1 MQFSMKKKSLDQLKL
16 ELPELTLNEGTQ
28 LFGGLGTYLPEVIV
42 YPDNYEPE
50 SEDPEADDDDD
61 QRNNPDYEDFDL
73 DGPYGNDDL
82 SYEENRNF
90 YAQIN
95 GYLSQYPKLAEF
107 IKNSN
112 IRFFLDPTITEAGQ
126 YNRNTLTI
134 TLQNTNESTFIKEC
148 VHAIQD
154 HLNMMGN
161 PDARAALEFQEHLL
175 GELWGMQTNAGS
187 GNNFNSP
194 IYNEMVNG
202 GLFVWQDGEDVINM
216 EYFLE
221 HFEELFD
228 VFKET
233 FSNEDR
239 YQGDLPKDFDW
250 NWELI
255 FDYFNIKYV

>member
-1 MQFSMKKKSLDQLKL
+1 MKKKSLDQLKL

-61 QRNNPDYEDFDL
+61 QRNNPDYEDFDH

-148 VHAIQD
+148 VHAVQD
-154 HLNMMGN
+154 HLKMMEN

-175 GELWGMQTNAGS
+175 GDLWGLLSDTGS
-187 GNNFNSP
+187 GFSMESATFNKL
-194 IYNEMVNG
+194 IEDGLLTTVNG
-202 GLFVWQDGEDVINM
+202 NDAIDLDFFI
-216 EYFLE
+216 E
-221 HFEELFD
+221 HFEELFE
-228 VFKET
+228 VFKEN
-233 FSNEDR
+233 FSHEDR
-239 YQGDLPKDFDW
+239 YQGDLPKDFEW
-250 NWELI
+250 NWELL
-255 FDYFNIKYV
+255 FEYFNIRYV